1 MKMSAFEDKQ
11 KLDMIGNRKRAELV
25 ANTDKEAKRQATAT
39 AIKHSYSALIENV
52 LGASAYAF
60 ITINLDIASM
70 GRALDLH
77 LRGRCKESANNLVL
91 GRAYHDA
98 RRSGET
104 YQHAMESLLG
114 QFLHRFNKKILGT
127 HRYIRCKESL
137 RWIRVYENQG
147 KRHSG
152 IPVNHVHLLL
162 EIPSSY
168 ERRKFEDQFR
178 RLFSLLV
185 YPLSAASPDSAV
197 LNILHVRRDGIMP
210 HSEYIQKQLVSW
222 DAASERVS
230 FSEIPACRGSNQATC
245 QRPIWHPP
253 LDVLAPCN
261 S

>member
-1 MKMSAFEDKQ
+1 MSAIKDKK
-11 KLDMIGNRKRAELV
+11 KLDMIGNRRRAEFV
-25 ANTDKEAKRQATAT
+25 ANTDKESKRQATAT
-39 AIKHSYSALIENV
+39 AIKHSYSALIEGV

-60 ITINLDIASM
+60 ITINLDMASM
-70 GRALDLH
+70 RRALDLH
-77 LRGRCKESANNLVL
+77 LRRGCKESANNLVL
-91 GRAYHDA
+91 GRAYCDA

-104 YQHAMESLLG
+104 CQRAMESLLG

-162 EIPSSY
+162 EIPSSCD
-168 ERRKFEDQFR
+168 RRKFEDQWR
-178 RLFSLLV
+178 EMFSLLV
-185 YPLSAASPDSAV
+185 YPLSAASTDNAI
-197 LNILHVRRDGIMP
+197 LNIQHVRRDGIMP
-210 HSEYIQKQLVSW
+210 HPEYIQKQLVSW

-230 FSEIPACRGSNQATC
+230 FSEIPACRVSDQATC
-245 QRPIWHPP
+245 QRPNWHPR
-253 LDVLAPCN
+253 LDIPSPCN